1 MSRKLVRLM
10 RVAKRQSDP
19 LDTGRSHA
27 TSPPYA
33 VLNFIVSGK
42 QMEQIEPALFATLK
56 QDAVILRSTRTFYR
70 KGGSS
75 QLYCHELVVRD
86 NKVANGGP
94 YRCLPSRV
102 AMGERQVGR
111 Q

>member
-1 MSRKLVRLM
+1 MVRSEGSIFSNPVFGM
-10 RVAKRQSDP
+10 RFHHPVAKRQSHP

-27 TSPPYA
+27 TSLRHP

-56 QDAVILRSTRTFYR
+56 QDAAILRSTRAFYH

-75 QLYCHELVVRD
+75 QLYCHELVAGTV
-86 NKVANGGP
+86 
-94 YRCLPSRV
+94 
-102 AMGERQVGR
+102 
-111 Q
+111 